1 MSLQLAGSIQ
11 SATDNQ
17 TKINTM
23 IKKTLALLA
32 LAVVTTT
39 AQAGTSAPSGKGVIA
54 PTIEPESSISYSNI
68 SLSKQYASGEL
79 GSFNF
84 LGGPGPGGQQVDLD
98 LDGVA
103 LALEYSP
110 VNNLYVALGG
120 SYNEIDASTA
130 FGGPGGGPTIDFNLG
145 DYWTANAG
153 IGGYIPL
160 TSNIHF
166 VTELG
171 ANYVDFL
178 NLDNAWGIYVTP
190 HIRASFGKFET
201 HLGATYNSNDF
212 ATTQWNGF
220 LRLIYAATP
229 ELDLFAT
236 GSLGFSDADIAQ
248 DVAGVSVGLRYK
260 F

>member
-1 MSLQLAGSIQ
+1 
-11 SATDNQ
+11 
-17 TKINTM
+17 M
-23 IKKTLALLA
+23 IKKTFALLA

-39 AQAGTSAPSGKGVIA
+39 AQAGTSAPSSKGVIA

-68 SLSKQYASGEL
+68 SLSKQYASGKF
-79 GSFNF
+79 GSFGF
-84 LGGPGPGGQQVDLD
+84 IGEGGNDIDLNS
-98 LDGVA
+98 DGVA

-110 VNNLYVALGG
+110 VNNLYVSLGG
-120 SYNEIDASTA
+120 SYNELSLDAP
-130 FGGPGGGPTIDFNLG
+130 FGPSGTTVEFDLG

-166 VTELG
+166 VTEVG

-178 NLDNAWGIYVTP
+178 NLDNAWGFYVTP

-212 ATTQWNGF
+212 ATTEWNGF

-229 ELDLFAT
+229 ELDLFVT
-236 GSLGFSDADIAQ
+236 GSLGLSDSDVIQDI
-248 DVAGVSVGLRYK
+248 AGVSAGLRYK

>member
-1 MSLQLAGSIQ
+1 M
-11 SATDNQ
+11 
-17 TKINTM
+17 IN
-23 IKKTLALLA
+23 KTLALLA

-54 PTIEPESSISYSNI
+54 PTIEPESSISYSNV
-68 SLSKQYASGEL
+68 SLSKQYASGNL
-79 GSFNF
+79 GAGSFA
-84 LGGPGPGGQQVDLD
+84 GPSGQQIDLD

-120 SYNEIDASTA
+120 SYNEIEASA
-130 FGGPGGGPTIDFNLG
+130 KIGPFSQSINLG

-160 TSNIHF
+160 TGNIHF

-171 ANYVDFL
+171 ASYADFL

-212 ATTQWNGF
+212 ATNEWNAF

-229 ELDLFAT
+229 ELDLFVT
-236 GSLGFSDADIAQ
+236 GSLGLSSANAAKNVD
-248 DVAGVSVGLRYK
+248 GVNAGLRYK

>member
-17 TKINTM
+17 TKTNTM
-23 IKKTLALLA
+23 INKTLALLA

-120 SYNEIDASTA
+120 SYNEIDASV
-130 FGGPGGGPTIDFNLG
+130 DFLGVSQSVGLG

>member
-17 TKINTM
+17 TKTNTM
-23 IKKTLALLA
+23 INKTLALLA

-79 GSFNF
+79 GSFGL
-84 LGGPGPGGQQVDLD
+84 LGGPGGPAQVDLD

-103 LALEYSP
+103 LAIEYSP

-120 SYNEIDASTA
+120 SYNELDASVS
-130 FGGPGGGPTIDFNLG
+130 FDSISQSVNLG
-145 DYWTANAG
+145 DYWTANAV

-171 ANYVDFL
+171 ASYIDFL
-178 NLDNAWGIYVTP
+178 NLDNAWGVYVTP

-212 ATTQWNGF
+212 ASTEWNGF

-229 ELDLFAT
+229 ELDLFVT
-236 GSLGFSDADIAQ
+236 GTLGFSDSDVIQ
-248 DVAGVSVGLRYK
+248 DVAGVNAGLRYN

>member
-1 MSLQLAGSIQ
+1 
-11 SATDNQ
+11 
-17 TKINTM
+17 M
-23 IKKTLALLA
+23 IKKTLALVA

-39 AQAGTSAPSGKGVIA
+39 AQAGTPAPIA
-54 PTIEPESSISYSNI
+54 PTIEPESSISYSNL
-68 SLSKQYASGEL
+68 SLSKQYASGKIDVSGL
-79 GSFNF
+79 GLLG
-84 LGGPGPGGQQVDLD
+84 LGGEADLD
-98 LDGVA
+98 SDGVA

-120 SYNEIDASTA
+120 SYNEIEASLDVLGVA
-130 FGGPGGGPTIDFNLG
+130 SMSAGLG
-145 DYWTANAG
+145 DYWTANLG

-171 ANYVDFL
+171 ANYVDLL
-178 NLDNAWGIYVTP
+178 NQDNAWGIYVTP

-212 ATTQWNGF
+212 AITQWNGF

-236 GSLGFSDADIAQ
+236 GSLGFSDSDIVQ

>member
-1 MSLQLAGSIQ
+1 
-11 SATDNQ
+11 
-17 TKINTM
+17 M

-54 PTIEPESSISYSNI
+54 PTIEPESSISYSNFSI
-68 SLSKQYASGEL
+68 SKQYASGKFGSFGLL
-79 GSFNF
+79 GS
-84 LGGPGPGGQQVDLD
+84 GGNDVDLD

-120 SYNEIDASTA
+120 SYNEIDGSADN
-130 FGGPGGGPTIDFNLG
+130 FGLSQSFGLG

-160 TSNIHF
+160 TGNIHF

-236 GSLGFSDADIAQ
+236 GSLGFSDADIAE

>member
-1 MSLQLAGSIQ
+1 
-11 SATDNQ
+11 
-17 TKINTM
+17 M
-23 IKKTLALLA
+23 ITKTLALLA

-39 AQAGTSAPSGKGVIA
+39 AQAGTSAPSGKVVIA

-79 GSFNF
+79 AAFG
-84 LGGPGPGGQQVDLD
+84 LIGGAGPGDQLDLD

-120 SYNEIDASTA
+120 SYTEIDASVDN
-130 FGGPGGGPTIDFNLG
+130 FGVSQSFGLG

-160 TSNIHF
+160 TGNIHF

-171 ANYVDFL
+171 ANYVDLL

-236 GSLGFSDADIAQ
+236 GSLGFSDADIAK